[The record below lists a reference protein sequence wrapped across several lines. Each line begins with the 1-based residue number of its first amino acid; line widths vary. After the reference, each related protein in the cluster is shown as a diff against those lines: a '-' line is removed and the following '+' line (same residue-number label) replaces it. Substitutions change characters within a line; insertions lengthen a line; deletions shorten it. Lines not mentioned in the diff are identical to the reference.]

1 MLMYH
6 YKNEHLDIETGL
18 EYLIKPDVCPDWA
31 VCLTF
36 LNKDSDKEVVLP
48 FTHLKIKRGTVAGSD
63 DDIVHGVDINT
74 TASASFFDSIL
85 DILRNIADYPSFT
98 LFYGVPNRDDP
109 KRRARPIRTIQFS
122 GYRSIQFICD
132 VEEKFRYNSTLY
144 LSMGDV
150 ELIQDDLK

>member
-1 MLMYH
+1 MYKF
-6 YKNEHLDIETGL
+6 KNEHLDIETDL
-18 EYLIKPDVCPDWA
+18 ECLIKPDVCPDWA

-48 FTHLKIKRGTVAGSD
+48 FTHLKIKQSTVAGSD
-63 DDIVHGVDINT
+63 DDIVHGIDINT
-74 TASASFFDSIL
+74 VSLHIDSIL
-85 DILRNIADYPSFT
+85 DILRNMADYPSFT

-132 VEEKFRYNSTLY
+132 VEQKFRYNSTLY
-144 LSMGDV
+144 LSINDV
-150 ELIQDDLK
+150 ELIQDDLQ